1 MKKPNF
7 KKLAFLAVASLMLL
21 LCLPVPVMA
30 VAPVAPSG
38 LYCIPTSGQV
48 DVYWTDNSV
57 DETMFNIERAP
68 DIGGLG
74 AGTYVFKGNASANP
88 GSGAEI
94 SFTDTSVAPQ
104 TAYWY
109 RVAAVKVTPG
119 TPPVTEY
126 SFYSNETRVLTSIAT
141 PRITLTQPT
150 DMIQS
155 GNINNISTNA
165 TVSGTTVA
173 SAEYQFIADN
183 APGVFDARDI
193 YSTQMDLTGLLT
205 LGPRAPSPVS
215 NPMAMPANLPAG
227 CVAEF
232 EIRGTVSAAD
242 TANGIWTIGAAVG
255 AMIGNPPVANTVEPF
270 VVYESVVNATTGT
283 RFIGSRHPIVGDA
296 VKIFAYRNIS
306 GGPLVARTITFISPT
321 ATPGAP
327 ALTLNFLYNGTLI
340 AMTPAVTAPGYL
352 ISGEVWMVDAGKFRI
367 DAPYFPAYIDA
378 NVGLGTNVT
387 VRFGTKPA
395 AANISRQ
402 IFNPNI
408 PAVSPTIVLSP
419 VFDTIPVAY
428 MIGGTNEFNV
438 PNGTWVYII
447 VDGVVSAYD
456 NILGAW
462 TVGLEQIHTYQ
473 SNASLINPATVG
485 DETLFYCV
493 RSLTPGPL
501 VIESTYMILPG
512 PLIMPYKPTAEE
524 VHLMY
529 NGTITYIGP
538 NSWTVAGPSGSP
550 VTFVVD
556 DNEGKARID
565 PLPYLGFTPGM
576 PVTIEFDRVG
586 ETLPDDANWASLTN
600 TTGGIWNGT
609 LDLSQIPVPANTTGM
624 LFLRTTDATKQ
635 GSTSGYPMTLLSMP
649 TTAPLAPTLAAPV
662 QSDANTVTLSW
673 TANTSGDA
681 ATSFIIERAP
691 DAAGVAGT
699 FASIGTA
706 STSPYVDNTVT
717 PGTYWYQVKGVNVI
731 GTGAASN
738 ALSVTIMDIPAA
750 PTNLGAMVMSD
761 TQVDLSWNDNATNE
775 TGYMVERSTDNFVT
789 ITDLTPIPLAVDS
802 TSFTDSTVTAAST
815 TVYQYRITALGAF
828 GNSSGTIATLIT
840 APAAPTNVTI
850 AVTGSVT
857 VSWVDNS
864 TNETG
869 FSILRTEEDPA
880 NLGNPLL
887 PYTAVVDPGNPTAP
901 NATSFIDTTVTTG
914 QLYWYQV
921 VALGGGVPDAAP
933 VDALPVGAPS
943 AVPGPILNDLPGAA
957 PTPGTPAVAYNQVV
971 LNWTDNS
978 DNETGFSISRIPAF
992 ANPVTVGAGIQTYT
1006 DSGVSASTAY
1016 HYEVFAV
1023 NGMGTS
1029 ATAAMFDVT
1038 TSAAPSG
1045 GVVGGGGGGAPSNT
1059 TIQLTGFSGNA
1070 GPQVNSSG
1078 YVQAAIT
1085 LKEPSNECELE
1096 IAANTRI
1103 LNSTGGILTSLTQS
1117 QTVNPPAAPAGKVL
1131 IVAHSFGPSGAKFSP
1146 AINLNIKYD
1155 PAKLPAGSNE
1165 NDLQIA
1171 WWDGSTWQILATT
1184 VNTTTHTAT
1193 AKVEHFTEFALLA
1206 PVAPAPSPAA
1216 FVVTDVAVSPRQ
1228 ATVGQQI
1235 AVSAKVTNTGGTEG
1249 QFELI
1254 LSVNQTKQTS
1264 KVVTLLPGG
1273 VTIEQFSIPTT
1284 QPGGF
1289 NVDVN
1294 GVPGGSFAVEAAEVT
1309 TTTTTPVPTTT
1320 TTSTP
1325 TTTTTL
1331 SPTTSSTPVPTTTT
1345 TTGGPAAGGGF
1356 NWWIVVGIVAGVII
1370 VVAVVMLVLR
1380 RRD

>member
-1 MKKPNF
+1 MKNTMLRKI
-7 KKLAFLAVASLMLL
+7 AFLAVAVLMLL
-21 LCLPVPVMA
+21 VCLPAPVMA
-30 VAPVAPSG
+30 AAPAAPSG

-68 DIGGLG
+68 DVGGLG
-74 AGTYVFKGNASANP
+74 AGTYTFVGNVPAST
-88 GSGAEI
+88 GSGAEV

-109 RVAAVKVTPG
+109 RVAAVKVTTG

-155 GNINNISTNA
+155 GSINNISTNA

-193 YSTQMDLTGLLT
+193 YATQMDLTGLLA
-205 LGPRAPSPVS
+205 LGPRAPSPVA
-215 NPMAMPANLPAG
+215 NTMAMPANLPAA
-227 CVAEF
+227 CIAEF

-255 AMIGNPPVANTVEPF
+255 AMIGTPPVANTVPPF
-270 VVYESVVNATTGT
+270 VVYESAVNPTTGT
-283 RFIGSRHPIVGDA
+283 RFIGSRHPVVGDA
-296 VKIFAYRNIS
+296 VKVFAYRDIA
-306 GGPLVARTITFISPT
+306 GGTLLARTITFISP
-321 ATPGAP
+321 AASPGAP
-327 ALTLNFLYNGTLI
+327 ALTLNFLYNGALTEMI
-340 AMTPAVTAPGYL
+340 PAVTAPGYL

-378 NVGLGTNVT
+378 NVSLGSNVT

-395 AANISRQ
+395 AANIARQ

-408 PAVSPTIVLSP
+408 PAVSPTTVLNP

-428 MIGGTNEFNV
+428 LVGGTNEFNV

-493 RSLTPGPL
+493 RALTPGPL

-524 VHLMY
+524 IHLMY
-529 NGTITYIGP
+529 NGTISYMGP
-538 NSWTVAGPSGSP
+538 NTWTVAGPSGSP
-550 VTFVVD
+550 VTFMVD

-565 PLPYLGFTPGM
+565 PLPYIGFTTGM
-576 PVTIEFDRVG
+576 PVTVEFDRVG

-600 TTGGIWNGT
+600 TTGSTWNGT

-624 LFLRTTDATKQ
+624 LFLRATDATKQ

-649 TTAPLAPTLAAPV
+649 TTVPLAPTLATPV

-673 TANTSGDA
+673 TANTSGDS

-691 DAAGVAGT
+691 DVAGVAGT

-706 STSPYVDNTVT
+706 STSPYVDNTLT
-717 PGTYWYQVKGVNVI
+717 LGTYWYQVKGVNVI

-738 ALSVTIMDIPAA
+738 ALSITIMDIPAV
-750 PTNLGAMVMSD
+750 PTNLGVMVMSD

-775 TGYMVERSTDNFVT
+775 TGYTVERSTDNFVT
-789 ITDLTPIPLAVDS
+789 IIDLTPIPLAVDS

-815 TVYQYRITALGAF
+815 TVYQYRITAVGTF
-828 GNSSGTIATLIT
+828 GNSSATIATLIT

-850 AVTGSVT
+850 AVTGSIT

-869 FSILRTEEDPA
+869 FSILRAEEDPA
-880 NLGNPLL
+880 NPGSPL
-887 PYTAVVDPGNPTAP
+887 PYAAVVDPGNPTAP
-901 NATSFIDTTVTTG
+901 DVTSFIDTTVITG

-921 VALGGGVPDAAP
+921 VALGGGVPDATP

-943 AVPGPILNDLPGAA
+943 AVPGPILNDLPGVA
-957 PTPGTPAVAYNQVV
+957 PTPGTPAVDYNQVV

-978 DNETGFSISRIPAF
+978 NNETGFSISRTPAF
-992 ANPVTVGAGIQTYT
+992 ASPVTVGAGIQTYNDT
-1006 DSGVSASTAY
+1006 AVSASTAY

-1103 LNSTGGILTSLTQS
+1103 LNSTGGILTSITQS
-1117 QTVNPPAAPAGKVL
+1117 QTVNPPAAPAGKML
-1131 IVAHSFGPSGAKFSP
+1131 LLSHSFGPSGAKFSP

-1165 NDLQIA
+1165 NDLQVA
-1171 WWDGSTWQILATT
+1171 WWDGSMWQILTT
-1184 VNTTTHTAT
+1184 TINTTTHTAT
-1193 AKVEHFTEFALLA
+1193 AKVEHFTEFTLMAPAAPPA
-1206 PVAPAPSPAA
+1206 PVPAA
-1216 FVVTDVAVSPRQ
+1216 FVVTEVTVSPRQ

-1235 AVSAKVTNTGGTEG
+1235 TVSAKVTNTGGTEG

-1254 LSVNQTKQTS
+1254 LSVNQTIQSRKTI
-1264 KVVTLLPGG
+1264 TLTPGG

-1289 NVDVN
+1289 TVDVN
-1294 GVPGGSFAVEAAEVT
+1294 GVPGGSFAVEAAEET
-1309 TTTTTPVPTTT
+1309 TTTTTTVPTTT

-1325 TTTTTL
+1325 ATTTT
-1331 SPTTSSTPVPTTTT
+1331 SIPSTSSTTTPTTTT
-1345 TTGGPAAGGGF
+1345 TGPAAAGGF